1 MDAFAERSASNSFEL
16 FERSLNSSALV
27 LPVVHDQQTDGAS
40 CGAHALA
47 SVINYWRG
55 PGSVT
60 GNAIYSATPPS
71 DRHNGYS
78 MNELLALAR
87 QNGLIANGVRLRQR
101 DVVHELESGRPVLVP
116 VRIPSVWV
124 QNRTLAPGVTA
135 TPGVDLA
142 ATAFMQRVGRLSEVT
157 NLAMVNHYVL
167 VVGYEDDRFVV
178 VEPVMGFRTISFHRL
193 ERYRRRFGDAA
204 IVFSGQPRSADAA
217 GAAGAPAESFVQN

>member
-1 MDAFAERSASNSFEL
+1 MDLARHPGWRNHHRGRRLRLIGRNASLNALLLALCVAGCATRPTSSVDAFAERSASNSFEL

-27 LPVVHDQQTDGAS
+27 LPVVHDRQTDGAS

-55 PGSVT
+55 PGAVT
-60 GNAIYSATPPS
+60 GDAIYSATPPS

-101 DVVHELESGRPVLVP
+101 DIVHELESGRPVLVP

-167 VVGYEDDRFVV
+167 VVGYEDD
-178 VEPVMGFRTISFHRL
+178 
-193 ERYRRRFGDAA
+193 
-204 IVFSGQPRSADAA
+204 
-217 GAAGAPAESFVQN
+217 